1 MTARIDVNLGDRSY
15 PIFVAADYS
24 GMGKCL
30 KEAGISGKLAVIT
43 DSNVDKHLWDR
54 FRKELGTYED
64 GIFKHVIPAGEASKN
79 LDTVKEIYKFLFDL
93 RLDRSSTIAALGGG
107 VTGDIAGFAAAT
119 FLRGIN
125 FVQVPTSLLAQA
137 DSSVGGKVGVDF
149 EGGKNMIGAFYQPK
163 LVYANVGSLSTLPE
177 REFKSGLAEV
187 VKHGMIADAGFFSFL
202 EDNMDAVL
210 GLDAETL
217 KYVVKTNCSI
227 KSGVVEKDEK
237 ESGLR
242 AILNFGHTTGHAVES
257 ASGFK
262 MLHGE
267 CVSVGI
273 VAACKMAQYLGMI
286 DDSVLRRAEAIL
298 GRIGLPVAISGI
310 DPEDIL
316 NRMLHDKKIKN
327 GRLTFVLPK
336 KIGEVE
342 RRVIDDHGLI
352 RKVLR
357 EITV

>member
-1 MTARIDVNLGDRSY
+1 MTARINVNLGDRSY
-15 PIFVAADYS
+15 PIFVASDYS
-24 GMGKCL
+24 GMDKCL
-30 KEAGISGKLAVIT
+30 REAGISGKLAVIT
-43 DSNVDKHLWDR
+43 DSNVDKHQWDL

-64 GIFKHVIPAGEASKN
+64 GIFKYVIPAGETSKN
-79 LDTVKEIYKFLFDL
+79 LDTVKEIYRFLFDL
-93 RLDRSSTIAALGGG
+93 RLDRNSTIAALGGG
-107 VTGDIAGFAAAT
+107 VTGDSAGFAAAT

-163 LVYANVGSLSTLPE
+163 LVYANVGSLATLPE
-177 REFKSGLAEV
+177 RELKSGLAEV
-187 VKHGMIADAGFFSFL
+187 VKHGMIADAGFFSYL
-202 EDNMDAVL
+202 ENNMDAVL
-210 GLDAETL
+210 RLDAETL
-217 KYVVKTNCSI
+217 KYVVMTNCSI

-257 ASGFK
+257 ASDFK

-273 VAACKMAQYLGMI
+273 VAACKIAQYLGMV
-286 DDSVLRRAEAIL
+286 DDSVLRRAEAVL
-298 GRIGLPVAISGI
+298 KRIGLPVAVSGI
-310 DPEDIL
+310 DPEDIF
-316 NRMLHDKKIKN
+316 NKMLHDKKIKN
-327 GRLTFVLPK
+327 GSLTFVLPK

-342 RRVIDDHGLI
+342 RRVIDDYGLI
-352 RKVLR
+352 RKILR
-357 EITV
+357 EITI